1 MITNFF
7 KRMKIECFKGDEEK
21 LYQKVAHLVMDPKV
35 LKENN
40 NYPFKTSENYRW
52 FVASVKRKVV
62 GFMPV
67 EYKNGYMVLNNY
79 VYGKDEQV
87 LDALIKAVIQKYE
100 EEEMEMDMLAV
111 VQRCDMDVFQR
122 NDFGIVKEWKL
133 YVKMEWKGQ

>member
-1 MITNFF
+1 
-7 KRMKIECFKGDEEK
+7 MKIECFKGDEEK

>member
-1 MITNFF
+1 
-7 KRMKIECFKGDEEK
+7 MKIECFKGDDEK

-79 VYGKDEQV
+79 VYGKEEQV
-87 LDALIKAVIQKYE
+87 LDALIKTVIQKYE